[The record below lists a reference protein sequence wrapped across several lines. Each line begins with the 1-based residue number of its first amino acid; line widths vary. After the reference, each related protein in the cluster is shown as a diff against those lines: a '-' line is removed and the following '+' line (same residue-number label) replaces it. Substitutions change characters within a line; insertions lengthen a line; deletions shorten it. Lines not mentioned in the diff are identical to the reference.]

1 MTDFVSGLRGAMQD
15 LLFPEFRALQ
25 TEVRGLNERLDRF
38 SAETARRF
46 DRVDQR
52 FERVDEHFAW
62 GHDEIMALTKQMA
75 TMDGKLD
82 ILVGHMVDFKE
93 ATRLSLRV
101 EQVEKP
107 VGEID
112 ENVRALMRPG
122 RPG

>member
-1 MTDFVSGLRGAMQD
+1 MT
-15 LLFPEFRALQ
+15 
-25 TEVRGLNERLDRF
+25 
-38 SAETARRF
+38 
-46 DRVDQR
+46 
-52 FERVDEHFAW
+52 
-62 GHDEIMALTKQMA
+62 I
-75 TMDGKLD
+75 DGKLD
-82 ILVGHMVDFKE
+82 ILIGHIVDFKE

>member
-1 MTDFVSGLRGAMQD
+1 
-15 LLFPEFRALQ
+15 
-25 TEVRGLNERLDRF
+25 
-38 SAETARRF
+38 
-46 DRVDQR
+46 
-52 FERVDEHFAW
+52 
-62 GHDEIMALTKQMA
+62 MALTKQMA

>member
-1 MTDFVSGLRGAMQD
+1 MTDFVSELRGAIQD
-15 LLFPEFRALQ
+15 LLIPEFRALQ

-38 SAETARRF
+38 SAETGQRF

-52 FERVDEHFAW
+52 FDRVDEHFAW

>member
-1 MTDFVSGLRGAMQD
+1 MTDFVNGLRGAMQD
-15 LLFPEFRALQ
+15 LLIPEFRALQ

-38 SAETARRF
+38 SAETGQRF

-52 FERVDEHFAW
+52 FDRVDEHFAW

>member
-38 SAETARRF
+38 SAETGQRF

-52 FERVDEHFAW
+52 FDRVDEHFAW
-62 GHDEIMALTKQMA
+62 GHDEIMALTKQMV